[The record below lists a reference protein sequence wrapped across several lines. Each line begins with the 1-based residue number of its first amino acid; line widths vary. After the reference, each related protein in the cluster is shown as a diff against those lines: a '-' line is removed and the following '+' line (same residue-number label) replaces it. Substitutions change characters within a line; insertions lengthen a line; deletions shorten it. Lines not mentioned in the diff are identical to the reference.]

1 MDAER
6 ILRNVA
12 LAYIGAVAFAYEKTK
27 DAVDFCIEKGA
38 KTVEELRPR
47 GEELVGK
54 IKQTVENKAYGR
66 DAKINV
72 MLSLMNEQ
80 ERELIKQLAAL
91 PDEMLH
97 AAQSL
102 DPSRINRYAME
113 LAARFHRFYNACR
126 IRGAEPGTLEAR
138 LLLADCS
145 RSAIALCLSTLG
157 VHAPEQM

>member
-38 KTVEELRPR
+38 KTVEGLRPR

-80 ERELIKQLAAL
+80 ERELMKSKLNGC
-91 PDEMLH
+91 DCGCCE
-97 AAQSL
+97 
-102 DPSRINRYAME
+102 DDCGD
-113 LAARFHRFYNACR
+113 ACQD
-126 IRGAEPGTLEAR
+126 GGCACT
-138 LLLADCS
+138 D
-145 RSAIALCLSTLG
+145 
-157 VHAPEQM
+157 

>member
-38 KTVEELRPR
+38 KT
-47 GEELVGK
+47 
-54 IKQTVENKAYGR
+54 

-80 ERELIKQLAAL
+80 ERELMKSKLNGC
-91 PDEMLH
+91 DCGCCE
-97 AAQSL
+97 
-102 DPSRINRYAME
+102 DDCGD
-113 LAARFHRFYNACR
+113 ACQD
-126 IRGAEPGTLEAR
+126 GGCACT
-138 LLLADCS
+138 D
-145 RSAIALCLSTLG
+145 
-157 VHAPEQM
+157 